1 MPAPMRRVDL
11 IVVHCSA
18 SPSTR
23 DIGVKE
29 IRVWHLDRGF
39 AGIGYHYV
47 IRLNGVTERGR
58 SEDIAGAHAEGYN
71 AHSIGICLVGG
82 LNEDGVP
89 ADTFTSA
96 QYETLKAL
104 LSHMRDKYPNAYI
117 LGHRD
122 LPRVKKECPCFDV
135 RAWCKVNGINAGE

>member
-1 MPAPMRRVDL
+1 MQPMRRVDQ
-11 IVVHCSA
+11 IIVHCSA

-47 IRLNGVTERGR
+47 IRLSGAMERGR

-82 LNEDGVP
+82 LNEQGVP
-89 ADTFTSA
+89 ADTFTPA
-96 QYETLKAL
+96 QYETLKVL
-104 LSHMRDKYPNAYI
+104 LAHMREKYPHAYI

-122 LPRVKKECPCFDV
+122 LPRVKKACPCFDV
-135 RAWCKVNGINAGE
+135 RAWCKANGIDAGG